1 MQNYFLKNQWKT
13 CIYIADKCSEQKT
26 RTDCYSMESFT
37 VVKYHIAGLEQE
49 TITGIDRM
57 IKYGSKNPKQVCMSL
72 TV

>member
-1 MQNYFLKNQWKT
+1 
-13 CIYIADKCSEQKT
+13 
-26 RTDCYSMESFT
+26 MESFT